1 MSILSLAIPTFNR
14 PDIIYGNLS
23 SILDELIELSIPV
36 YISDDSS
43 NDDTKLIIS
52 ELQVQYDK
60 IYYVKNTPGLG
71 HDLNCIR
78 TLSLPS
84 EDYIWYLGDSILIG
98 KGELSKIIDL
108 LESEDFDFVFCNAV
122 ARNLS
127 IPSKTMTDPL
137 EIFDSLS
144 WHLTMTGA
152 SIYKKS
158 RIGWISDLDLS
169 KFKNFPQT
177 AIVFESLIMS
187 PVSVKWINRKI
198 ISTSLQKKSYWSKS
212 VFNVFIDDYQ
222 NFVKNLSN
230 FYPLLSKINSFKKH
244 SVNSGIFTYR
254 SIFQF
259 RMNGYYDKEMYQRY
273 GKALSLSSNLNQ
285 FFLFIISMFPK
296 KVIKYFYHLNLKVNG
311 NNF

>member
-1 MSILSLAIPTFNR
+1 MSILALAIPTFNR
-14 PDIIYGNLS
+14 PEIIYKNLS
-23 SILDELIELSIPV
+23 TILDELIELSIPV

-43 NDDTKLIIS
+43 NLDTKLIFND
-52 ELQVQYDK
+52 LQAKYDK
-60 IYYVKNTPGLG
+60 IYYFKNTPGLG

-98 KGELSKIIDL
+98 KGELRKIINL
-108 LESEDFDFVFCNAV
+108 LKSKDFDFVFCNAV
-122 ARNLS
+122 GRNLS

-152 SIYKKS
+152 TIYKKN
-158 RIGWISDLDLS
+158 RIEWISGLDLS
-169 KFKNFPQT
+169 KVKNFPQT

-187 PVSVKWINRKI
+187 PVRVKWINEKI

-212 VFNVFIDDYQ
+212 VFSVFIDDYQ
-222 NFVKNLSN
+222 NFVKNLSD
-230 FYPLLSKINSFKKH
+230 FYPLLLRINSFKKH
-244 SVNSGIFTYR
+244 SVNSGVFTYR

-259 RMNGYYDKEMYQRY
+259 RMNGYYDKEIYHRY
-273 GKALSLSSNLNQ
+273 GKVLSSSSNLNK
-285 FFLFIISMFPK
+285 FYLFIISIFPK
-296 KVIKYFYHLNLKVNG
+296 KVIKHAYNFYLKVNG
-311 NNF
+311 NNI